1 MLHDFLFQNEGTELV
16 NLKLLRGDSPD
27 VSKEEICDQIHS
39 AIIQVASGEAAS
51 MEDFPDIA
59 GVGSINLLEFEK
71 QF

>member
-1 MLHDFLFQNEGTELV
+1 
-16 NLKLLRGDSPD
+16 

-59 GVGSINLLEFEK
+59 VVGSINLLEFEK